1 MALTPQS
8 VILGP
13 RADTELVIVVCTD
26 ADGNTHNEYV
36 RDTTLRKSLA
46 DATPRD
52 RATVE
57 ATLLSRATTQIYDRA
72 NPPQLTND
80 RNEP

>member
-1 MALTPQS
+1 MSLTPKS
-8 VILGP
+8 VLLGP
-13 RADTELVIVVCTD
+13 RADKELVIVVCED

-36 RDTTLRKSLA
+36 RDATLRKSLS

-52 RATVE
+52 RASVE

-72 NPPQLTND
+72 NPPTPAND
-80 RNEP
+80 RNE

>member
-1 MALTPQS
+1 MSLTPRE

-13 RADTELVIVVCTD
+13 RADKSLVIVVCTD

-36 RDTTLRKSLA
+36 RDASLRKSLA

-52 RATVE
+52 RASVE
-57 ATLLSRATTQIYDRA
+57 ATLLSRASQQVYDRA
-72 NPPQLTND
+72 NPPQPADD
-80 RNEP
+80 RNE